1 MQRYLF
7 AVALFLMIVVV
18 IVASFFII
26 PSFLKSV
33 PAQAIATPT
42 LVPTPTP
49 TDTPTPTPTPIPTDT
64 PQVIR
69 ILPTYLMDATTGK
82 VLMNISSNLRLPPA
96 STAKIM
102 TAILAIEHLDINQ
115 TVTVEQSEL
124 DEIPPG
130 GYSIAF
136 LQPNDQ
142 LHVIS
147 LLYGLLLPS
156 GCDAAIVLAHAVSG
170 NTASFVALMN
180 ARARSLGLKNTH
192 FADPA
197 GFSDPGNYSTA
208 SDLTKL
214 ANYAMT
220 LPTFAQIVKQQN
232 HVVPATMHNHLYN
245 NWNNLNQLLG
255 LYPGADG
262 VKTGNS
268 DQSGY
273 CLVFSA
279 TRHGHHLIGTIMQ
292 DTADQLFSD
301 AMMDLDEGFAKV

>member
-7 AVALFLMIVVV
+7 AVALVLMIIFV
-18 IVASFFII
+18 IVASFFVI
-26 PSFLKSV
+26 PALLRSA
-33 PAQAIATPT
+33 PAQAAATPT

-49 TDTPTPTPTPIPTDT
+49 TDTPTPVPTDAPT
-64 PQVIR
+64 VAAIR
-69 ILPTYLMDATTGK
+69 IVPTYLIDATTGN
-82 VLMNISSNLRLPPA
+82 VLINTSSSLRLPPA

-102 TAILAIEHLDINQ
+102 TAILAIENLDLNE

-124 DEIPPG
+124 SEIPPG

-170 NTASFVALMN
+170 NTVSFVALMN
-180 ARARSLGLKNTH
+180 AKARALGLHNTH

-197 GFSDPGNYSTA
+197 GFSDPGNYSTPA
-208 SDLTKL
+208 DLTKL
-214 ANYAMT
+214 ARDAMG
-220 LPTFAQIVKQQN
+220 LSTFAQIVGQQN

-262 VKTGNS
+262 IKTGNS
-268 DQSGY
+268 DLSGY

-279 TRHGHHLIGTIMQ
+279 TRKGHRLIGTIMQ
-292 DTADQLFSD
+292 DTSDQLFLD
-301 AMMDLDEGFAKV
+301 AMSDLDEGFAKV